1 MDSIIQ
7 EDQEILIKK
16 MGNITYAPY
25 ILSDYTPL
33 LKPTPRGKK
42 RKSKEIAERKFNESI
57 KRLSGI
63 VVPSEY
69 YCDINVK

>member
-25 ILSDYTPL
+25 ILSDHIPL

-42 RKSKEIAERKFNESI
+42 RKSKEIAERRFNESI

>member
-1 MDSIIQ
+1 MSGY
-7 EDQEILIKK
+7 IK
-16 MGNITYAPY
+16 APY
-25 ILSDYTPL
+25 IISDYAPL

-63 VVPSEY
+63 VSSVY
-69 YCDINVK
+69 YCE

>member
-1 MDSIIQ
+1 MDFIIR

-16 MGNITYAPY
+16 MCNITYAPY
-25 ILSDYTPL
+25 ILSNYTPL

-57 KRLSGI
+57 KRLSGN
-63 VVPSEY
+63 VSSVY
-69 YCDINVK
+69 YCE